1 MENQDIINFTN
12 EWINSQGMSDF
23 QSRYFVVNSQV
34 TNYRRVRQ
42 ALIELDNRIGAEK
55 QIVRQRKKRIIEK
68 QILQRD
74 YDNETDDLKKQ
85 LIQVDIEQADW
96 DIHMYN
102 KKERQCQTE
111 AANFINMIKTLVPD
125 KESLEKYKDHD
136 EEAEREYWVTR
147 MAKQAAMDLSTVGRI
162 TQGNLD
168 SILMMPLSEVK
179 DTIGLAIQYNGIL
192 EKGMQAIEEKTTQRL
207 STRFSND
214 IAYID
219 DVAKDPQLKIETKSK
234 GETI

>member
-34 TNYRRVRQ
+34 TDYRRVRQ

-96 DIHMYN
+96 DIHMYD
-102 KKERQCQTE
+102 KKERQVQTE

-125 KESLEKYKDHD
+125 KESLEKYKDHN

-179 DTIGLAIQYNGIL
+179 DTIGLAIKYNGVL
-192 EKGMQAIEEKTTQRL
+192 EKGMMAIEQKTTQQL

-214 IAYID
+214 ISYIED
-219 DVAKDPQLKIETKSK
+219 IAKDPQLKIDTKTK
-234 GETI
+234 GESI